1 MNHYQPAENA
11 LKPQINSLKE
21 LLSVCQTLF
30 IVVLF
35 FTPFSVKAAEGVLDT
50 TTIPAEKPTAEA
62 KYTSVPK
69 INFFLSDEKFLLIQ
83 VNGLLLKDIDG
94 FTWGGTDI
102 SGLISPFEQQGVIK
116 FTEKTDGF
124 QMNVNIPID
133 QLSGKTEFG
142 VLYGHGNKLS
152 AVVDSEKLLKEIQ
165 DSTSAS
171 KGFGYTRLYGIV
183 IERSGWCYYGGCGST
198 YASYADV
205 HFYAWRGYWA
215 YIGSTTTDANGY
227 YNVSYEGNNEP
238 YIHIQAQKNGKT
250 ASYTQRGP
258 ACACTSS
265 VVKTNLDLQ

>member
-1 MNHYQPAENA
+1 MLN
-11 LKPQINSLKE
+11 K
-21 LLSVCQTLF
+21 LLAVCRSSI
-30 IVVLF
+30 IVATF
-35 FTPFSVKAAEGVLDT
+35 FMPFSANAAEGTLDT
-50 TTIPAEKPTAEA
+50 SNPPTETPTTEA
-62 KYTSVPK
+62 KYSGAPK
-69 INFFLSDEKFLLIQ
+69 INFSLSDEKFLLIQ

-94 FTWGGTDI
+94 FTWGATDI
-102 SGLISPFEQQGVIK
+102 SGLISPFEQQGVMK
-116 FTEKTDGF
+116 FIEKADGF

-152 AVVDSEKLLKEIQ
+152 AVVDSEKLLKETQ

-198 YASYADV
+198 YASYTDV

-215 YIGSTTTDANGY
+215 YIGSTTADANGY